1 MARTYEEILKEY
13 TASKDSIETMS
24 VDDIVS
30 EGVTHYS
37 GNPLLGFL
45 ASILSPKD
53 LLKAPGKLAK
63 VVGTPGKKITPEV
76 IEKLN
81 KIDRSRPFEETQ
93 AINAIRDSAKL
104 AKALK
109 VSDKLKSSPSLETID
124 DLIASATKLPTGA
137 SKRSKLAVKD
147 LLSTYLLPAR
157 RRAEYNTLTPDEI
170 IKNLQTR
177 GILTE
182 SGAPAEDVVR
192 VIRGQK
198 SPYERLRTPV
208 ENFQAVLQ
216 PQDISNHAV
225 FASKSA
231 REAANYSGSELT
243 GAGIGRTPVS
253 YPLYAKL
260 DDTIFNSLNPEHVD
274 KVAKV
279 LGQDAHIQGIP
290 SLPNYAVQELI
301 TDLHDLRRAGSQD
314 WQTLENSGVQQA
326 MKEAGFRGFMTDEA
340 GVNSNVGMFDPAD
353 FLSIFSSGAPGVSD
367 IK

>member
-63 VVGTPGKKITPEV
+63 VVGTPSKKITPEV

-93 AINAIRDSAKL
+93 TLNAIRDSAKL

-109 VSDKLKSSPSLETID
+109 VSDKLKGAPSLEAID
-124 DLIASATKLPTGA
+124 DLIVSATKLPIDA
-137 SKRSKLAVKD
+137 SARSKLAVKD

-192 VIRGQK
+192 VIRGQR

-208 ENFQAVLQ
+208 ENFQEVLK
-216 PQDISNHAV
+216 PHDISNHAV

-231 REAANYSGSELT
+231 REAANYSGYELANV
-243 GAGIGRTPVS
+243 GKGRVPVS
-253 YPLYAKL
+253 YPMYAKL

-274 KVAKV
+274 KVAAKLYSPV
-279 LGQDAHIQGIP
+279 YTRTPVKNL
-290 SLPNYAVQELI
+290 ELI
-301 TDLHDLRRAGSQD
+301 DNLTNLRNRGSQD
-314 WQTLENSGVQQA
+314 WQVLEQADIQQA

-340 GVNSNVGMFDPAD
+340 GVNSNVGMFDPAE